1 MTTKS
6 EIPKFDLND
15 PMPEDY
21 RKLLVK
27 LCCVEHGIEMIS
39 RTAILDFLS
48 KVWKVGTYQ
57 APSPFERV
65 RTASYCWQEVGH
77 SEMFYNIAY
86 DLDPD
91 LANEDLPVTQ
101 YAFHMDFPTWTE
113 LAAVNFLTDRV
124 GMYQANEWVNSSY
137 IVLAKVAPLVV
148 KDERGH
154 TSMGY
159 DRLERIC
166 ETAQGREEV
175 QRAMEKWYPAA
186 LDMFGR
192 SESKRQHE
200 YIRWGLKKR
209 QNGELRR
216 QFIDDVSPLIAK
228 LGIDVPD
235 ENKNRRFF

>member
-1 MTTKS
+1 MATDTKVQ
-6 EIPKFDLND
+6 KFDLND
-15 PMPEDY
+15 PMPEEF

-48 KVWKVGTYQ
+48 KVWTVGTYQ

-86 DLDPD
+86 DLDPQ

-124 GMYQANEWVNSSY
+124 GMYQANEWVDSSY
-137 IVLAKVAPLVV
+137 VVLAKIAPLVV

-154 TSMGY
+154 TTLGY
-159 DRLERIC
+159 DRLERVC
-166 ETAQGREEV
+166 ETAKGREEA
-175 QRAMEKWYPAA
+175 QRAIEKWYPAA

-209 QNGELRR
+209 PNGELRR
-216 QFIDDVSPLIAK
+216 QFIDDAEPLIAK
-228 LGIDVPD
+228 LGLDVPD

>member
-1 MTTKS
+1 MATKS

-48 KVWKVGTYQ
+48 KVWAVGTYQ

-86 DLDPD
+86 DLDPE

-124 GMYQANEWVNSSY
+124 GMYQANEWVDSSY

-154 TSMGY
+154 TTMGY

-166 ETAQGREEV
+166 ESAKGREEA
-175 QRAMEKWYPAA
+175 QRAIEKWYPAA

-216 QFIDDVSPLIAK
+216 KFIDDVSPLIAK
-228 LGIDVPD
+228 LGLDIPD

>member
-1 MTTKS
+1 MATKS

-57 APSPFERV
+57 APSPIERV

-77 SEMFYNIAY
+77 SEIFYNIAY

-124 GMYQANEWVNSSY
+124 GMYQANEWVDSSY
-137 IVLAKVAPLVV
+137 VVLAKVAPLVV

-154 TSMGY
+154 TTMGY
-159 DRLERIC
+159 DRLERVC
-166 ETAQGREEV
+166 ESAKGREEA
-175 QRAMEKWYPAA
+175 QRAIEKWYPAA

-216 QFIDDVSPLIAK
+216 KFVDDVSPLIAK
-228 LGIDVPD
+228 LGLDVPD

>member
-1 MTTKS
+1 MASDTN
-6 EIPKFDLND
+6 IQKFDLND
-15 PMPEDY
+15 PMPEEF

-48 KVWKVGTYQ
+48 KVWTVGTYQ

-86 DLDPD
+86 DLDPQ

-124 GMYQANEWVNSSY
+124 GMYQANEWVDSSY
-137 IVLAKVAPLVV
+137 VVLAKIAPLVV

-154 TSMGY
+154 TSLGY
-159 DRLERIC
+159 DRLERVC
-166 ETAQGREEV
+166 ETAKGREEA
-175 QRAMEKWYPAA
+175 QRAIEKWYPAA

-209 QNGELRR
+209 PNGELRR
-216 QFIDDVSPLIAK
+216 QFIAAAEPLIAK
-228 LGIDVPD
+228 LGLDVPD

>member
-1 MTTKS
+1 MATKS

-57 APSPFERV
+57 APSPIERV

-77 SEMFYNIAY
+77 SEIFYNIAY

-124 GMYQANEWVNSSY
+124 GMYQANEWVDSSY
-137 IVLAKVAPLVV
+137 VVLAKVAPLVV

-154 TSMGY
+154 TTMGY
-159 DRLERIC
+159 DRLERVC
-166 ETAQGREEV
+166 ESAKGREEA
-175 QRAMEKWYPAA
+175 QRAIEKWYPAA

-216 QFIDDVSPLIAK
+216 KFIDDVSPLIAK
-228 LGIDVPD
+228 LGLDVPD

>member
-1 MTTKS
+1 MATETAVQ
-6 EIPKFDLND
+6 KFDLND
-15 PMPEDY
+15 PMPEEY

-39 RTAILDFLS
+39 RSAILDFLTQ
-48 KVWKVGTYQ
+48 VWLVGMYQ

-77 SEMFYNIAY
+77 SELFYNIAS
-86 DLDPD
+86 DLDLV
-91 LANEDLPVTQ
+91 LANEDIPVTQ
-101 YAFHMDFPTWTE
+101 YAFHMKFPTWTE

-124 GMYQANEWVNSSY
+124 GMYQAHEWVGSSY
-137 IVLAKVAPLVV
+137 AVLAKIAPMVV

-154 TSMGY
+154 TTMGY
-159 DRLERIC
+159 ERLERVC
-166 ETAQGREEV
+166 ETAQGREEA
-175 QRAMEKWYPAA
+175 QRAIVKWYPAA

-200 YIRWGLKKR
+200 YIKWGLKKKT
-209 QNGELRR
+209 NGELRR
-216 QFIDDVSPLIAK
+216 QFIEDVEPLIAK
-228 LGIDVPD
+228 LGLDVPD

>member
-1 MTTKS
+1 MATGT
-6 EIPKFDLND
+6 EVPKFDLND

-39 RTAILDFLS
+39 RSAILDFLTQ
-48 KVWKVGTYQ
+48 VWMVGMYQ

-65 RTASYCWQEVGH
+65 RTASYVWQEVGH
-77 SEMFYNIAY
+77 SELFYNIAS
-86 DLDPD
+86 DLDPV
-91 LANEDLPVTQ
+91 LANEDIPVTQ
-101 YAFHMDFPTWTE
+101 YAFHMKFPTWTE

-124 GMYQANEWVNSSY
+124 GMYQANEWVGSSY
-137 IVLAKVAPLVV
+137 VVLAKHAPMVV

-154 TSMGY
+154 TTMGY
-159 DRLERIC
+159 ERLERVC
-166 ETAQGREEV
+166 ETESGREEA
-175 QRAMEKWYPAA
+175 QRAINRWYPAA

-200 YIRWGLKKR
+200 YIKWGLKKR
-209 QNGELRR
+209 SNAQLRR
-216 QFIDDVSPLIAK
+216 QYIDDVNPLIAR
-228 LGIDVPD
+228 LGLDVPD

>member
-1 MTTKS
+1 MATGT
-6 EIPKFDLND
+6 EVPKFDLND

-39 RTAILDFLS
+39 RSAILDFLTQ
-48 KVWKVGTYQ
+48 VWMVGMYQ

-65 RTASYCWQEVGH
+65 RTASYVWQEVGH
-77 SEMFYNIAY
+77 SELFYNIAS
-86 DLDPD
+86 DLDPV
-91 LANEDLPVTQ
+91 LANEDIPVTQ
-101 YAFHMDFPTWTE
+101 YAFHMKFPTWTE

-124 GMYQANEWVNSSY
+124 GMYQANEWVGSSY
-137 IVLAKVAPLVV
+137 VVLAKHAPMVV

-154 TSMGY
+154 TTMGY
-159 DRLERIC
+159 ERLERVC
-166 ETAQGREEV
+166 ETAPGREQA
-175 QRAMEKWYPAA
+175 QRAINRWYPAA

-200 YIRWGLKKR
+200 YIKWGLKKR
-209 QNGELRR
+209 SNAELRR
-216 QFIDDVSPLIAK
+216 QYIEDVEPLIAK
-228 LGIDVPD
+228 LGLDVPD

>member
-1 MTTKS
+1 MATES

-48 KVWKVGTYQ
+48 KVWTVGTYQ

-86 DLDPD
+86 DLDPE

-124 GMYQANEWVNSSY
+124 GMYQATEWVGSSY
-137 IVLAKVAPLVV
+137 IVLATVAPLVV

-154 TSMGY
+154 TTMGY

-166 ETAQGREEV
+166 ESAKGREEA
-175 QRAMEKWYPAA
+175 QRAIEKWYPAA
-186 LDMFGR
+186 LDLFGR

-228 LGIDVPD
+228 LGLDVPD

>member
-1 MTTKS
+1 MATES
-6 EIPKFDLND
+6 AVQKFDLND
-15 PMPEDY
+15 SMPEDY

-39 RTAILDFLS
+39 RSAILDFLTQ
-48 KVWKVGTYQ
+48 VWMVGMYQ

-77 SEMFYNIAY
+77 SELFYNIAS
-86 DLDPD
+86 DLDPV
-91 LANEDLPVTQ
+91 LANEDIPVTQ
-101 YAFHMDFPTWTE
+101 YAFHMKFPTWTE

-124 GMYQANEWVNSSY
+124 GMYQANEWVGSSY
-137 IVLAKVAPLVV
+137 VVLAKHAPMVV

-154 TSMGY
+154 TPMGY
-159 DRLERIC
+159 GGLERVC
-166 ETAQGREEV
+166 ESAQGREEA
-175 QRAMEKWYPAA
+175 QRAIIRWYPAA

-200 YIRWGLKKR
+200 YIKWGLKKR
-209 QNGELRR
+209 SNAELRR
-216 QFIDDVSPLIAK
+216 QYIDDVNPLIAR
-228 LGIDVPD
+228 LDLDVPD

>member
-1 MTTKS
+1 MPIQE
-6 EIPKFDLND
+6 EIKKYDLND

-39 RTAILDFLS
+39 RTAILDFLTQ
-48 KVWKVGTYQ
+48 VWMVGMYQ

-65 RTASYCWQEVGH
+65 RTASYVWQEVGH
-77 SEMFYNIAY
+77 SELFYNIAR
-86 DLDPD
+86 DLDPV
-91 LANEDLPVTQ
+91 LADEDIPVTQ
-101 YAFHMDFPTWTE
+101 YAFHMKFPTWTE

-124 GMYQANEWVNSSY
+124 GMYQANEWVGSSY
-137 IVLAKVAPLVV
+137 VVLAKVAPMVV

-154 TSMGY
+154 TTMGQ

-166 ETAQGREEV
+166 ETAKGREEA
-175 QRAMEKWYPAA
+175 QKAIDKWYPAS

-192 SESKRQHE
+192 SDSTRQQE

-209 QNGELRR
+209 LNGELRKD
-216 QFIDDVSPLIAK
+216 FIVDVSTLIQK
-228 LGIDVPD
+228 MGLDVPD

>member
-1 MTTKS
+1 MSTAS
-6 EIPKFDLND
+6 EIQKYDLND
-15 PMPEDY
+15 PMPEDF

-39 RTAILDFLS
+39 RTAILDFLTQ
-48 KVWKVGTYQ
+48 VWMVGTYQ

-77 SEMFYNIAY
+77 SELFYNIAR
-86 DLDPD
+86 DLDPA
-91 LANEDLPVTQ
+91 LADEDIPVTQ
-101 YAFHMDFPTWTE
+101 YAFHMKFPTWTE

-124 GMYQANEWVNSSY
+124 GMYQANEWVGSSY
-137 IVLAKVAPLVV
+137 VVLAKVAPMVV

-154 TSMGY
+154 TTMGY
-159 DRLERIC
+159 DRLERVC
-166 ETAQGREEV
+166 ETAAGREEA
-175 QRAMEKWYPAA
+175 QKAIEKWYPAA

-192 SESKRQHE
+192 SDSSRQQE

-209 QNGELRR
+209 SNGELRR
-216 QFIDDVSPLIAK
+216 QFIQDVAPLIAK
-228 LGIDVPD
+228 LGLDVPD

>member
-1 MTTKS
+1 MATKS

-57 APSPFERV
+57 APSPIERV

-77 SEMFYNIAY
+77 SEIFYNIAY

-124 GMYQANEWVNSSY
+124 GMYQANEWVDSSY

-154 TSMGY
+154 TTMGY

-166 ETAQGREEV
+166 ESAKGREEA
-175 QRAMEKWYPAA
+175 QRAIEKWYPAA

-216 QFIDDVSPLIAK
+216 KFIDDVSPLIAK
-228 LGIDVPD
+228 LGLDVPD